1 MRRRY
6 RLTYPAALL
15 SQPLIYRLIKQFDV
29 VTNIIHAQVEKE
41 SGWLVVEMEA
51 TDTVL
56 AAATGWLTE
65 QGVKVEEI
73 EKP

>member
-6 RLTYPAALL
+6 RLTYPVALL
-15 SQPLIYRLIKQFDV
+15 SQPLIYHLIKQYDV

-51 TDTVL
+51 TDAVL
-56 AAATGWLTE
+56 AKATGWLAE
-65 QGVKVEEI
+65 QGVKIEEI